1 MSDSKFQIFRNLFKS
16 KIVKTVLLI
25 FCIFVLY
32 KTFIYSDPKSSIR
45 DKKKEGKFEFILN
58 FFKKKDKGYTT
69 DMDSVIVKAIAVH
82 PEMINPAI
90 HALGSVDFL
99 DKVDIVSKTAGN
111 ILEIKAKEGEKV
123 KKGDILLHIDT
134 LQLELERKKNQAAL
148 QSAFSSLSLSEE
160 KYAKARESV
169 EVRML
174 DIEKR
179 RTQTK
184 EAKAELAKMKMTFA
198 GKETLYQ
205 EGGISK
211 EEIEHSQT
219 ALITAEAKYRMSL
232 KDLEMGMVG
241 FRNEDITSKNIK
253 LPDDPKEK
261 LKLFVDINTRIDK
274 AEVDVARSQVE
285 SAKAALT
292 STEELIRAAT
302 IRSPIDGVVAYVNKH
317 VGEYVN
323 PGAVNSPDQ
332 AILVLVNIS
341 KVFVKLNI
349 RETDMISIRKNM
361 DLEFTADVY
370 PERKFYA
377 KVGIVNPI
385 VDPKTHTMEVKA
397 LIKNE
402 DRSLTP
408 GMFVRSSIF
417 TGEKRMSLLIPS
429 EALFAKDNE
438 AAWIYVLND
447 GIALRSK
454 IKTGAQFEDKTEIVE
469 GLNPGSIVA
478 VEKLTQ
484 LKDGMKVRPE
494 IENGLK

>member
-1 MSDSKFQIFRNLFKS
+1 MSDSKFQTFRNVLKL
-16 KIVKTVLLI
+16 KITKTVL
-25 FCIFVLY
+25 FVLCLFVIY
-32 KTFIYSDPKSSIR
+32 KIFIYSDPKSSIR
-45 DKKKEGKFEFILN
+45 DKKKEGKLEFVLN
-58 FFKKKDKGYTT
+58 LFKKKDKGYAT

-111 ILEIKAKEGEKV
+111 IVEIKAKEGEKV

-148 QSAFSSLSLSEE
+148 QSSLSSLSLSEE

-184 EAKAELAKMKMTFA
+184 EAKAELAKTKMTFA

-211 EEIEHSQT
+211 EEIEQSQT

-241 FRNEDITSKNIK
+241 FRNEDITSKNMK
-253 LPDDPKEK
+253 VPDDPKEK

-302 IRSPIDGVVAYVNKH
+302 IRSPIDGVVAYINKH

-332 AILVLVNIS
+332 AILVLVNIN

-361 DLEFTADVY
+361 DLQFTADVY
-370 PERKFYA
+370 PDRKFYG
-377 KVGIVNPI
+377 KVGIINPI

-397 LIKNE
+397 LIKND

-417 TGEKRMSLLIPS
+417 TGEKRMSLLVPS

-438 AAWIYVLND
+438 VAWIYVLND
-447 GIALRSK
+447 GIALRAK
-454 IKTGAQFEDKTEIVE
+454 VKTGNQFEDKIEISE
-469 GLNPGSIVA
+469 GLSPGSIVA

>member
-1 MSDSKFQIFRNLFKS
+1 MPDSKLQTIRNILKS
-16 KIVKTVLLI
+16 KIVKSALLI
-25 FCIFVLY
+25 LCIFVFY
-32 KTFIYSDPKSSIR
+32 KIFIYYDPKTSIR

-58 FFKKKDKGYTT
+58 LFKKKNKDYIT
-69 DMDSVIVKAIAVH
+69 DMDSVIVKATSVY
-82 PEMINPAI
+82 PEKINPAI

-111 ILEIKAKEGEKV
+111 IVEIKAKEGEKV
-123 KKGDILLHIDT
+123 KKGDVLLHIDT
-134 LQLELERKKNQAAL
+134 LQLELERKKNQSAL

-160 KYAKARESV
+160 KYAKARENI
-169 EVRML
+169 EIRML

-179 RTQTK
+179 KTQTK
-184 EAKAELAKMKMTFA
+184 EAKAELTKMKMTFA
-198 GKETLYQ
+198 GKETLYK

-211 EEIEHSQT
+211 EEMEHAQT
-219 ALITAEAKYRMSL
+219 ALITAEAKYRMSI
-232 KDLEMGMVG
+232 KDWEMGMVG
-241 FRNEDITSKNIK
+241 FRNEDIISKNIK
-253 LPDDPKEK
+253 VPDDPKEK

-332 AILVLVNIS
+332 AILVLVNIH
-341 KVFVKLNI
+341 KVFAKLNI
-349 RETDMISIRKNM
+349 RESDMISVRKNM

-370 PERKFYA
+370 PDRKFNG
-377 KVGIVNPI
+377 KVGIINPI

-397 LIKNE
+397 LIRNE

-408 GMFVRSSIF
+408 GMFVRGSIF
-417 TGEKRMSLLIPS
+417 TGETKMSLLVPS
-429 EALFAKDNE
+429 EALFAKDNDV
-438 AAWIYVLND
+438 AWIYVLND
-447 GIALRSK
+447 GIALRAK
-454 IKTGAQFEDKTEIVE
+454 VRTGSQYEDKVEILE